1 MRQQKENA
9 KVICEQN
16 KKINEKAFV
25 PIKES
30 KDKKEVPRMKVCAFL
45 CVSVCAGVQNIK
57 SVVFCLIYL
66 TVSQVSDGQMKLL
79 IGSLVS

>member
-16 KKINEKAFV
+16 KKVNEKAFV

-30 KDKKEVPRMKVCAFL
+30 KDKKEVPRMK
-45 CVSVCAGVQNIK
+45 VCAGVQNIK

-66 TVSQVSDGQMKLL
+66 TVSQVSD
-79 IGSLVS
+79 